1 MHRNP
6 SRLYS
11 YHVANL
17 QELNTALSNVA
28 RLARSAIAS
37 GDPQKS
43 LRTLLRTYSFLIGA
57 WAECRLQKLLHEE
70 FGFSDSER
78 AEIHAK
84 NTQLEQW
91 KHTIDLA
98 FRKHHGISNAPL
110 DERVLGVAHDARR
123 KALHKVLD
131 QELRI
136 IIEIRNK
143 LAHGQWIYPLNSDGT
158 GVESSK
164 YQDINQENL
173 QTLQFKISLIGH
185 MADMV
190 HDLVVSPTTFERDFE
205 THFRKLYQVR
215 TNMRTKSYAKYEAAL
230 VKSRQQARVARR
242 TPPTPDA

>member
-6 SRLYS
+6 SKLYS
-11 YHVANL
+11 HHVANL
-17 QELNTALSNVA
+17 RELDTALNNVA
-28 RLARSAIAS
+28 RLARAAIAS

-78 AEIHAK
+78 AEVRAK

-91 KHTIDLA
+91 KHTVDLA
-98 FRKHHGISNAPL
+98 FRKHHSISQAPL
-110 DERVLGVAHDARR
+110 EQRVLGVAPAARR
-123 KALHKVLD
+123 EALHKVLD

-136 IIEIRNK
+136 IIEIRNN

-164 YQDINQENL
+164 YQAINKENL
-173 QTLQFKISLIGH
+173 QTLQFKRALIGH
-185 MADMV
+185 MADVV

-205 THFRKLYQVR
+205 THFRKLYQVK
-215 TNMRTKSYAKYEAAL
+215 TNMRTKSYAKYEATL
-230 VKSRQQARVARR
+230 IESRQKARAARR
-242 TPPTPDA
+242 ISPTPDA